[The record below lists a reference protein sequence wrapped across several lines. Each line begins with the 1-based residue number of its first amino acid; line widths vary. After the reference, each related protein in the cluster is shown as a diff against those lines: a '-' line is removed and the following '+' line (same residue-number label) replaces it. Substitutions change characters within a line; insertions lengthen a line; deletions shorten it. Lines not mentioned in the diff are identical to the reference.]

1 MNAPALISELTRI
14 GVELKVEDEHLRV
27 RAARGVL
34 TPELQ
39 KLIATHKAE
48 MIQLLRPAV
57 ATPNASLQFE
67 PFPLTDI
74 QETYFVGRGMDFGLS
89 GMSCHLYHELD
100 TRGLDVARLSRAWQ
114 RLIEQHVMLRSVVLP
129 SGEQRVL
136 ESVPPFS
143 IPVLDLRGQAST
155 VVDAKLAEIRK
166 ELSTRSTPPG
176 QWPTFELRA
185 TLLDDGRTRI
195 HFDFDAITAD
205 ASAVLTLLEEWRE
218 FYLSPDRPLKPVPIT
233 FRDHVLA
240 EEAARDTDSFRQAQ
254 AYWMERLKTM
264 PDAPALPI
272 ATEPE
277 RLMRPSF
284 GRLSGRLDAARWAR
298 LKEHAANA
306 GLTASGVVCA
316 AFSEVLGT
324 WSETPHFTL
333 NLTLFRRLPI
343 HPEVDRLLGDFTT
356 NVLLEVDRSGESFTA
371 RAVRLRDQL
380 AEDLEHTHFS
390 GVRVMRERAQMKK
403 GNGAIMP
410 VVFTSLLGH
419 RSRVPGGGSPFNWL
433 GEVVYAITQTPQM
446 WLDHQVR
453 EESGALY
460 CHWDSPE
467 GLFPQSMLEG
477 AFEAY
482 MDLLGRLADDGACWE
497 QSTVVRLPASQR
509 AQREAF
515 NATAA
520 PIPES
525 RLDTLFLAQAEQ
537 GPQRAAI
544 LESSAKIT
552 YGELLGQAGSLAA
565 HLVELGTKPNELIAV
580 VLEKG
585 WRQAVAVMAVHLAG
599 SAYLPLDPALPEERR
614 RLLLEEGQ
622 VKVVLTESHLAQ
634 RLSWPEGV
642 RVVAIADAARGTPPR
657 LPARATSDLAYCIYT
672 SGSTGRPKGVMIEH
686 RAAANTLLDL
696 NERFGVGPSDRVFA
710 LSALGFDLSVYDI
723 FGSLAAGA
731 AIVMPQPEASR
742 DPAHWLQMIREQG
755 VTIWNSVPT
764 LMEMLVDLVES
775 RGEML
780 PASLRLVLMSGDWIP
795 VTLPD
800 RIRKLSQHI
809 KVISMGGA
817 TEASIWSIIHPIG
830 RVDPS
835 ARSIPYGRPMLNQRF
850 YVLDERLAPRPDYV
864 PGDLYIGGVGLAQGY
879 FRDEE
884 TTRARFIAHPQTGE
898 RLYRT
903 GDMGRFL
910 PEGEIEFLGRKD
922 FQVKIAGHRIELGE
936 IEAVLVRH
944 PSIREAVVAAPGERT
959 SRRLVAY
966 LVPVEGQEPPSDEAL
981 RAFLGAALPQY
992 MVPAVFVRLEQLPLS
1007 SNGKVDRKALPEPVL
1022 QPTRTSS
1029 LTDARGGKILATVMR
1044 LVAEVLKR
1052 PEIEPGAGLLQ
1063 MGATSVELIKLA
1075 MLLEQEFGSRPT
1087 ITEIL
1092 SLRNASEIA
1101 GYYVER
1107 QPVEETPES
1116 KATEPSPAGI
1126 RRFEAGAVTAQL
1138 ASPPEDDERRQRY
1151 FKRLSHRTFSTE
1163 PLDAQVLGR
1172 LLSCLAPLKVE
1183 GQLKYQYGSAGGIYG
1198 VQTYLFIG
1206 AGRVR
1211 GLEAGAY
1218 YHDPLRHTLVHLGGA
1233 GTSGAALHTAANA
1246 SMAERSA
1253 FSLFL
1258 VGDRRAIS
1266 QRYGDTWRDLALI
1279 ETGLMAQLL
1288 ETSAAEADLGLCQ
1301 LDEVRFEE
1309 LRKVLRLEEEHVYLH
1324 GLVGGGIAWEEGS
1337 L

>member
-27 RAARGVL
+27 RAARGVI

-39 KLIATHKAE
+39 KLIATHKVE
-48 MIQLLRPAV
+48 MIELLRPKEAV
-57 ATPNASLQFE
+57 PDAARQFE

-74 QETYFVGRGMDFGLS
+74 QETYFVGRGTDFGIS

-100 TRGLDVARLSRAWQ
+100 TRGMDVARLSRAWQ

-129 SGEQRVL
+129 TGEQRVL

-143 IPVLDLRGQAST
+143 IPVLDLRGQAPALVET
-155 VVDAKLAEIRK
+155 KLAEIRQQ
-166 ELSTRSTPPG
+166 LSTRSTPPG

-185 TLLDDGRTRI
+185 TLLDEGRTRI

-218 FYLSPDRPLKPVPIT
+218 FYLSPDRPLKQVPVS

-240 EEAARDTDSFRQAQ
+240 EVAARDTDSFRQAE
-254 AYWMERLKTM
+254 AYWNARLNDM
-264 PDAPALPI
+264 PDAPALPV

-284 GRLSGRLDAARWAR
+284 RRLSGRLDAARWAR
-298 LKEHAANA
+298 LKERAANA

-316 AFSEVLGT
+316 AFAEVLGA
-324 WSETPHFTL
+324 WSESPRFTL

-390 GVRVMRERAQMKK
+390 GVRVMRQRAQMKK

-419 RSRVPGGGSPFNWL
+419 RSRVPGGGSPFSWL

-453 EESGALY
+453 EEAGALY

-467 GLFPQSMLEG
+467 GLFPEGLLEG

-482 MDLLGRLADDGACWE
+482 TDLLSRLADDNALWE
-497 QSTVVRLPASQR
+497 EGTVVRLPEAQR
-509 AQREAF
+509 ARRETF
-515 NATAA
+515 NATTAS
-520 PIPES
+520 IPEA
-525 RLDTLFLAQAEQ
+525 RLDGLFLAQAEQ
-537 GPQRAAI
+537 GPQRMAI
-544 LESSAKIT
+544 LEPALRMS

-565 HLVELGTKPNELIAV
+565 HLAELGARPNELTAV

-585 WRQAVAVMAVHLAG
+585 WRQIVAVTAIHLAG
-599 SAYLPLDPALPEERR
+599 SAYLPIDPALPEERR

-622 VKVVLTESHLAQ
+622 VKVVLTESHLAE
-634 RLSWPEGV
+634 RLSWPASV
-642 RVVAIADAARGTPPR
+642 RVVAIADTARGAPPR
-657 LPARATSDLAYCIYT
+657 LPARAASDMAYCIYT
-672 SGSTGRPKGVMIEH
+672 SGSTGRPKGVKIEH
-686 RAAANTLLDL
+686 RAAANTILDI
-696 NERFGVGPSDRVFA
+696 NERFGVGPADRVFA
-710 LSALGFDLSVYDI
+710 LSSLGFDLSVYDI

-731 AIVMPQPEASR
+731 AIVLPQPEVTR
-742 DPAHWLQMIREQG
+742 DPAHWLQVLRQQG

-764 LMEMLVDLVES
+764 LMEMLVDQVEA
-775 RGEML
+775 RGELL
-780 PASLRLVLMSGDWIP
+780 PETLRLVMLSGDWIP

-800 RIRKLSQHI
+800 RIRRLSRDI
-809 KVISMGGA
+809 RVISLGGA

-830 RVDPS
+830 RVDPA

-850 YVLDERLAPRPDYV
+850 YVLDEKLAPRPDHV

-884 TTRARFIAHPQTGE
+884 TTRARFFNHPRTGE

-903 GDMGRFL
+903 GDLGRFL

-936 IEAVLVRH
+936 IEAVLQRH

-966 LVPVEGQEPPSDEAL
+966 LVPVEGQEAPSDEVL
-981 RAFLGAALPQY
+981 RSFLAAALPQY
-992 MVPAVFVRLEQLPLS
+992 MVPAVFVRLEHLPLS

-1022 QPTRTSS
+1022 QPSRASG
-1029 LTDARGGKILATVMR
+1029 LTDARGGKILSAIMR
-1044 LVAEVLKR
+1044 LVSEVLKR
-1052 PEIEPGAGLLQ
+1052 PSIEPEAGLLQ
-1063 MGATSVELIKLA
+1063 LGATSVELIKLS
-1075 MLLEQEFGSRPT
+1075 MMLEQEFGSRPT
-1087 ITEIL
+1087 ITELL

-1101 GYYVER
+1101 AYYVER
-1107 QPVEETPES
+1107 QPAEEARKSDE
-1116 KATEPSPAGI
+1116 AELVPAGI
-1126 RRFEAGAVTAQL
+1126 RRFDAGAVTAQL
-1138 ASPPEDDERRQRY
+1138 EAPPEDEARRQCY
-1151 FKRLSHRTFSTE
+1151 FKRVSHRTFSAE
-1163 PLDAQVLGR
+1163 PVEARVLAR
-1172 LLSCLAPLKVE
+1172 LLSCLSPLKVE

-1198 VQTYLFIG
+1198 VQTYLSI
-1206 AGRVR
+1206 ATGRVR
-1211 GLEAGAY
+1211 GLDAGAY
-1218 YHDPLRHTLVHLGGA
+1218 YYDPLRHTLVQLGGA
-1233 GTSGAALHTAANA
+1233 SALPAALDSSANA
-1246 SMAERSA
+1246 AMADSAA
-1253 FSLFL
+1253 FSLYL
-1258 VGDRRAIS
+1258 VGDRRVIS
-1266 QRYGDTWRDLALI
+1266 QRYGERWRDLALI
-1279 ETGLMAQLL
+1279 EAGLMAQLL
-1288 ETSAAEADLGLCQ
+1288 ETRAAESDLGLCQ
-1301 LDEVRFEE
+1301 LEE
-1309 LRKVLRLEEEHVYLH
+1309 LRFEGLSKALRLEEEHMYLH
-1324 GLVGGGIAWEEGS
+1324 GLVGGGLAWEEGA